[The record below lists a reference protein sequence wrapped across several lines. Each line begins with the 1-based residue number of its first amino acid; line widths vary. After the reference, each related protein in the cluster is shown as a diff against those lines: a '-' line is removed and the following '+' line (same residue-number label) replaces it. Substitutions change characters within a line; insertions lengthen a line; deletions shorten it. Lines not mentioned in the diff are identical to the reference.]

1 MRLKNELNKQKREY
15 DNEISNLRN
24 DYEEKLDKLRNSA
37 FNNNN
42 NTDSISNERF
52 DSLVRLIEELK
63 NKLNN
68 TPTVT
73 VPMQG
78 GNVDNSE
85 VVYIIILFLIL
96 YFFFSMLL
104 LLFFFFL
111 LLLLLLFFIYLCI
124 DEKIR

>member
-42 NTDSISNERF
+42 TDSISNERF

-63 NKLNN
+63 NKMNN

-104 LLFFFFL
+104 FFFFFFL

>member
-42 NTDSISNERF
+42 TDSISSERF

-104 LLFFFFL
+104 LFL
-111 LLLLLLFFIYLCI
+111 LLLLLLFFIYV
-124 DEKIR
+124 